1 MTLIMIPRFLKKRF
15 LRASTVDNRHTSTP
29 NKATDQINNE
39 ADVSNNIKASDG
51 VNSNVDIYADNNKL
65 VSTSYTKAPISQLYR
80 KLSGRALGITVKPK
94 LLGEL
99 PKLSDDKSTL
109 TFYVLQDYSR
119 SNSILI
125 DLQTQE
131 HKLPPA
137 LVGVRDSAHNINENA
152 AIIFLNHPKA
162 TDDQLSPRLARLVA
176 AILQYPDLNVS
187 LVPISILWGRA
198 PEKEDS
204 LFKLLM
210 TDNWEYPSFTKQLF
224 NIGVMGRDTF
234 VQFHTPQDLRTVIYN
249 NLNDGSEEPHFD
261 SNANHSFSERSQEND
276 LNTDLALNLA
286 KTSKQLS
293 ATEEPTTP
301 TSEVTSS
308 SPQTSK
314 PTFTQALIPVADA
327 NRELLRTL
335 QYQLDIYLDKQ
346 RASMLGPD
354 LSDRRNLVDKL
365 IYSPAIKHAI
375 EKEAKDT
382 GVTEH
387 QARDIARGYANEMVN
402 NYSYSI
408 IRVFERFLTWLW
420 TQLYD
425 GVEVHHFERVRQLAT
440 DHEIVYVPCHRSH
453 VDYLLLSYVI
463 YKRGLSIP
471 YVAAGDNLDVPLL
484 GPLLRG
490 AVAFYIRR
498 SFRGNELYTAVL
510 REYMHNLVS
519 RNTPIEYFIEGGR
532 SRSGRLL
539 PPKMGML
546 AMTVHSQLRKTNKPV
561 VFIPTYIGYERI
573 MEGGTYIGELKGK
586 PKESESF
593 IGLLKVTR
601 KIERIFGNV
610 HLSFGTPLHLGDF
623 MQKFEVSADSLPL
636 DRTDTPLDKKTNAM
650 VDNIG
655 VKIMQNINKAA
666 VVNPVSLLSLVL
678 LSAPKA
684 ALDEVICRE
693 QIALYQGIA
702 RYLPYAEDTIVTDM
716 SPQAIIDY
724 GIKLKLIERIP
735 HILGDIIQ
743 VAGKQEALLSYFRNN
758 ILHVF
763 ILLSFLA
770 ALVARNGR
778 IQRSRLDNIVS
789 QLYPFLQSELFL
801 YYPAHGLQDI
811 LNQKIDNLIEHGLII
826 ELEDGVLSAPATNS
840 SRYQQLQVLATPVEQ
855 SLERYFM
862 TLALLAQQ
870 GSGNLTESEVVDLC
884 HLLGQRLS
892 VLYADDIPDFFDRSL
907 FTSFVN
913 ALIRLD
919 YLQKDEETGVLTF
932 DQRINN
938 IAHHAKY
945 ILTPDMMQILQ
956 QVASLDEKEI
966 LHAITE
972 ISNKKQRKFG
982 RKR

>member
-1 MTLIMIPRFLKKRF
+1 MIPRFLKDKLLKNRF
-15 LRASTVDNRHTSTP
+15 LKADPVTDNDKSDNDP
-29 NKATDQINNE
+29 NK
-39 ADVSNNIKASDG
+39 K
-51 VNSNVDIYADNNKL
+51 VDIYADNHKL
-65 VSTSYTKAPISQLYR
+65 VTTAYTKAPINQLYR
-80 KLSGRALGITVKPK
+80 KLSGQALGVSVKPK
-94 LLGEL
+94 LIGEL
-99 PKLSDDKSTL
+99 PELEDDPKAL

-131 HKLPPA
+131 HGLPPA
-137 LVGVRDSAHNINENA
+137 LVGVKSAQHQITENA
-152 AIIFLNHPKA
+152 AIIFLHHPKA
-162 TDDQLSPRLARLVA
+162 KEDQLSPRLARLVA
-176 AILQYPDLNVS
+176 ACLQYPDLKVR
-187 LVPISILWGRA
+187 LIPVSILWGRA

-210 TDNWEYPSFTKQLF
+210 TDNWEDPSFTKQLF

-234 VQFHTPQDLRTVIYN
+234 VQLHAPQDLRSSIYN
-249 NLNDGSEEPHFD
+249 ILNPDADDFD
-261 SNANHSFSERSQEND
+261 NDSSNSDFDNNRSNPEVD
-276 LNTDLALNLA
+276 FAA
-286 KTSKQLS
+286 
-293 ATEEPTTP
+293 P
-301 TSEVTSS
+301 VTSS
-308 SPQTSK
+308 KNHTLVPATE
-314 PTFTQALIPVADA
+314 A
-327 NRELLRTL
+327 NRELLRSL
-335 QYQLDIYLDKQ
+335 QHQLDDYLDKQ

-365 IYSPAIKHAI
+365 IYSPAIKYAI

-382 GVTEH
+382 DITERE
-387 QARDIARGYANEMVN
+387 ARNTARGYANEMVN

-440 DHEIVYVPCHRSH
+440 DYELVYVPSHRSH

-471 YVAAGDNLDVPLL
+471 YIAAGDNLDVPLL
-484 GPLLRG
+484 GPLLRS

-510 REYMHNLVS
+510 REYMHTLIT

-546 AMTVHSQLRKTNKPV
+546 AMTIHSQLRRTNKPV

-586 PKESESF
+586 PKESESLV
-593 IGLLKVTR
+593 GLLKATR

-610 HLSFGTPLHLGDF
+610 HLNFGTPLYLEDF
-623 MQKFEVSADSLPL
+623 LHKFDVEADSLPT
-636 DRTDTPLDKKTNAM
+636 DRTDTPLDDKANAM

-655 VKIMQNINKAA
+655 VKIMQHINKAA
-666 VVNPVSLLSLVL
+666 VVNPISLLSLVL
-678 LSAPKA
+678 LSAPKS

-693 QIALYQGIA
+693 QIALYQNIA
-702 RYLPYAEDTIVTDM
+702 QYLPYAEDTIVTDM
-716 SPQAIIDY
+716 SPQHIIDY
-724 GIKLKLIERIP
+724 GIKLKLIERTP

-778 IQRSRLDNIVS
+778 IQRSRLDDIVS
-789 QLYPFLQSELFL
+789 QMYPFLQSELFL
-801 YYPAHGLQDI
+801 YYPAHGLADT
-811 LNQKIDNLIEHGLII
+811 LNQKIDNLIEHGLIV
-826 ELEDGVLSAPATNS
+826 ELTDGVLSAPEANS

-862 TLALLAQQ
+862 TLALLSQQ
-870 GSGNLTESEVVDLC
+870 GSGNLTENEVVDLC

-919 YLQKDEETGVLTF
+919 YLRKDEETGVLTF
-932 DQRINN
+932 DERIDN

-945 ILTPDMMQILQ
+945 VLTPDMMQILQ
-956 QVASLDEKEI
+956 QVASLNEEEI
-966 LHAITE
+966 TYAITE

>member
-1 MTLIMIPRFLKKRF
+1 MIPKFLKKRIF
-15 LRASTVDNRHTSTP
+15 
-29 NKATDQINNE
+29 
-39 ADVSNNIKASDG
+39 
-51 VNSNVDIYADNNKL
+51 
-65 VSTSYTKAPISQLYR
+65 KAPVARPATEPLDTPKIDGGPVLPTPYANAPINQLYR
-80 KLSGRALGITVKPK
+80 KISGQMLDVAVKPK

-99 PKLSDDKSTL
+99 PEFDQDDQTL
-109 TFYVLQDYSR
+109 RFYVLQDYSR

-137 LVGVRDSAHNINENA
+137 LVGVNDSAHNIKENA
-152 AIIFLNHPKA
+152 AIIFLHHPHAKEN
-162 TDDQLSPRLARLVA
+162 QLSPRLSRLVSA
-176 AILQYPDLNVS
+176 VLQYPELKVR
-187 LVPISILWGRA
+187 LVPVSILWGRA

-204 LFKLLM
+204 LFKLL
-210 TDNWEYPSFTKQLF
+210 TADNWQDPSITKQLF

-234 VQFHTPQDLRTVIYN
+234 IQFHPPQDLRTLIDES
-249 NLNDGSEEPHFD
+249 LKGD
-261 SNANHSFSERSQEND
+261 
-276 LNTDLALNLA
+276 
-286 KTSKQLS
+286 
-293 ATEEPTTP
+293 EEPTDLNAAIFESTSLDIDVDDATDTLTKPVVDATP
-301 TSEVTSS
+301 HYTV
-308 SPQTSK
+308 
-314 PTFTQALIPVADA
+314 VAAADG
-327 NRELLRTL
+327 NRELVRSL
-335 QYQLDIYLDKQ
+335 QQQLNTYLDKQ

-365 IYSPAIKHAI
+365 VYSPAIKHAI
-375 EKEAKDT
+375 EAEAAAT
-382 GVTEH
+382 GTSPRE
-387 QARDIARGYANEMVN
+387 ARLLAKSYANEMVN
-402 NYSYSI
+402 DYSHAI
-408 IRVFERFLTWLW
+408 IRGFYKFLTWLW

-425 GVEVHHFERVRQLAT
+425 GVEVHHFERVRELAA
-440 DHEIVYVPCHRSH
+440 DYELVYVPCHRSH

-471 YVAAGDNLDVPLL
+471 YVAAGDNLDVPVL
-484 GPLLRG
+484 GPILRG

-498 SFRGNELYTAVL
+498 SFRGNALYTAVL
-510 REYMHNLVS
+510 REYMHTLIT

-546 AMTVHSQLRKTNKPV
+546 AMTVHSQLRQSNKPV

-573 MEGGTYIGELKGK
+573 MEGGTYVGELKGK
-586 PKESESF
+586 PKESESLL
-593 IGLLKVTR
+593 GLLKVGR

-610 HLSFGTPLHLGDF
+610 HLSFGTPLHLTDF
-623 MQKFEVSADSLPL
+623 MTKFDVAENSLPA
-636 DRTDTPLDKKTNAM
+636 DRTDTPFDDKATAM

-655 VKIMQNINKAA
+655 VKVMQHINKAA
-666 VVNPVSLLSLVL
+666 VVTPVSLLSLVL
-678 LSAPKA
+678 LSAPKS
-684 ALDEVICRE
+684 ALDEDICRE
-693 QIALYQGIA
+693 QIALYQGLA
-702 RYLPYAEDTIVTDM
+702 QQLPYSSDTVITDM
-716 SPQAIIDY
+716 SPQQIIDY

-743 VAGKQEALLSYFRNN
+743 IAGKQAALLSYFRNN

-778 IQRSRLDNIVS
+778 IERSRLDNIAM

-801 YYPAHGLQDI
+801 YYPAHGLADT
-811 LNQKIDNLIEHGLII
+811 LNKKVDSLITHGLIV
-826 ELEDGVLSAPATNS
+826 ELGDGMLSVPEANS
-840 SRYQQLQVLATPVEQ
+840 RCYQQLQVLATPVEQ

-870 GSGNLTESEVVDLC
+870 GSGNLTENEVVDLC

-892 VLYADDIPDFFDRSL
+892 VLYADDIPDFFDRAL
-907 FTSFVN
+907 FTSFIG
-913 ALIRLD
+913 ALTRLD
-919 YLQKDEETGVLTF
+919 YLQKEEETGILTF
-932 DQRINN
+932 DQRIND

-945 ILTPDMMQILQ
+945 VLNPDMMQILQ
-956 QVASLDEKEI
+956 QVASLNEEEI
-966 LHAITE
+966 AHAITE

>member
-1 MTLIMIPRFLKKRF
+1 MIPKFLKKRIF
-15 LRASTVDNRHTSTP
+15 KAPVATDRASETDTAKTDGNAI
-29 NKATDQINNE
+29 ATKPY
-39 ADVSNNIKASDG
+39 SN
-51 VNSNVDIYADNNKL
+51 
-65 VSTSYTKAPISQLYR
+65 APINQLYR
-80 KLSGRALGITVKPK
+80 KLSGQMLDIAVKPK

-99 PKLSDDKSTL
+99 PEFDNDDQTL
-109 TFYVLQDYSR
+109 RFYVLQDYSR

-131 HKLPPA
+131 HNLPPA
-137 LVGVRDSAHNINENA
+137 LVGVNDAAHNIKENA
-152 AIIFLNHPKA
+152 AIIFLNHPSAK
-162 TDDQLSPRLARLVA
+162 DSQLSPRLSRLVSA
-176 AILQYPDLNVS
+176 VLQYPELKVR
-187 LVPISILWGRA
+187 LVPVSILWGRA

-204 LFKLLM
+204 LFKLL
-210 TDNWEYPSFTKQLF
+210 TADNWQDPSITKQLF

-234 VQFHTPQDLRTVIYN
+234 VQFHPPQDLRTIIN
-249 NLNDGSEEPHFD
+249 DNLKGDVEGPATFD
-261 SNANHSFSERSQEND
+261 SVATD
-276 LNTDLALNLA
+276 ALKTDL
-286 KTSKQLS
+286 T
-293 ATEEPTTP
+293 ATDSVDTESTATN
-301 TSEVTSS
+301 SD
-308 SPQTSK
+308 
-314 PTFTQALIPVADA
+314 AAADA
-327 NRELLRTL
+327 EQTPSYALVASADSNRELVRML
-335 QYQLDIYLDKQ
+335 QQQLSIYLDKQ

-365 IYSPAIKHAI
+365 VYSPAIKHAI
-375 EKEAKDT
+375 EMEAAEKGT
-382 GVTEH
+382 SVRE
-387 QARDIARGYANEMVN
+387 ARSQARGYANEMVN
-402 NYSYSI
+402 DYSHSI
-408 IRVFERFLTWLW
+408 IRGFYKFLTWLW

-425 GVEVHHFERVRQLAT
+425 GVEVHHFERVRDLAT
-440 DHEIVYVPCHRSH
+440 DYELIYVPCHRSH

-471 YVAAGDNLDVPLL
+471 YVAAGDNLDVPVL

-498 SFRGNELYTAVL
+498 SFRGNALYTAVL
-510 REYMHNLVS
+510 REYMHTLIT

-546 AMTVHSQLRKTNKPV
+546 AMTVHSQLRQTNKPV

-586 PKESESF
+586 PKESESL
-593 IGLLKVTR
+593 IGLLKVGR

-610 HLSFGTPLHLGDF
+610 HLSFGTPLHLSDF
-623 MQKFEVSADSLPL
+623 MTKFDVPANSLPS
-636 DRTDTPLDKKTNAM
+636 DRTDSPLDEKTSAM

-655 VKIMQNINKAA
+655 VKVMQHINKAA
-666 VVNPVSLLSLVL
+666 VVTPVSLLSLVL

-684 ALDEVICRE
+684 ALDENICRE
-693 QIALYQGIA
+693 QIALYQGLA
-702 RYLPYAEDTIVTDM
+702 QQLVYSDDTVITDM
-716 SPQAIIDY
+716 TPQEIIDY
-724 GIKLKLIERIP
+724 GIKLKLIERTP

-743 VAGKQEALLSYFRNN
+743 VAGKQAALLSYFRNN

-763 ILLSFLA
+763 ILLSFLS

-778 IQRSRLDNIVS
+778 IKRSRLDSIAE

-801 YYPAHGLQDI
+801 YYPAHGLADT
-811 LNQKIDNLIEHGLII
+811 LNKKVDNLLSHGLIV
-826 ELEDGVLSAPATNS
+826 ELGDDTLSVPESNS
-840 SRYQQLQVLATPVEQ
+840 KHYQQLQVLATPVGQ

-870 GSGNLTESEVVDLC
+870 GSGNLTENEVVDLC

-892 VLYADDIPDFFDRSL
+892 VLYADDIPDFFDRAL
-907 FTSFVN
+907 FTSFIS
-913 ALIRLD
+913 ALTRLD
-919 YLQKDEETGVLTF
+919 YLQKDDETGILTF
-932 DQRINN
+932 DHRIND

-945 ILTPDMMQILQ
+945 VLTPDMMQILQ
-956 QVASLDEKEI
+956 QVASLDEEEI
-966 LHAITE
+966 THAITE

>member
-1 MTLIMIPRFLKKRF
+1 MIPSFLKNKF
-15 LRASTVDNRHTSTP
+15 LKNRSVKSSDATKSSAVTP
-29 NKATDQINNE
+29 
-39 ADVSNNIKASDG
+39 
-51 VNSNVDIYADNNKL
+51 
-65 VSTSYTKAPISQLYR
+65 YTNAPINQLYR
-80 KLSGRALGITVKPK
+80 KVSGQALDVAVKAK

-99 PKLSDDKSTL
+99 PAFDTNDQTL

-131 HKLPPA
+131 YKLPPA
-137 LVGVRDSAHNINENA
+137 LMGVKDSTHDVNENA
-152 AIIFLNHPKA
+152 AIIFLHHPKA
-162 TDDQLSPRLARLVA
+162 KNNQLSPRLSRLIAAGLQHPDLQIRLV
-176 AILQYPDLNVS
+176 PV
-187 LVPISILWGRA
+187 SILWGRA

-210 TDNWEYPSFTKQLF
+210 TDNWQDPGIAKQLF
-224 NIGVMGRDTF
+224 NIGVLGRDTF
-234 VQFHTPQDLRTVIYN
+234 VQFHEPQDLRTIIHDSLY
-249 NLNDGSEEPHFD
+249 DGEAD
-261 SNANHSFSERSQEND
+261 GRQA
-276 LNTDLALNLA
+276 
-286 KTSKQLS
+286 S
-293 ATEEPTTP
+293 ATVN
-301 TSEVTSS
+301 S
-308 SPQTSK
+308 QK
-314 PTFTQALIPVADA
+314 NHHALVLAADA
-327 NRELLRTL
+327 NRELVRTL
-335 QYQLDIYLDKQ
+335 QQQLNTYLDKQ

-365 IYSPAIKHAI
+365 IYSPAIQHAAQI
-375 EKEAKDT
+375 EADEKGISVRE
-382 GVTEH
+382 
-387 QARDIARGYANEMVN
+387 ARGVARSYANEMVN
-402 NYSYSI
+402 DYSHPI
-408 IRVFERFLTWLW
+408 IRVFDRFLTWLW

-425 GVEVHHFERVRQLAT
+425 GVEVHHFERVRKLAT
-440 DHEIVYVPCHRSH
+440 DHEIIYVPCHRSH

-471 YVAAGDNLDVPLL
+471 YVAAGDNLDVPVL

-490 AVAFYIRR
+490 AVAFFIRR
-498 SFRGNELYTAVL
+498 SFRGNALYTAVL
-510 REYMHNLVS
+510 REYMHTLIT

-546 AMTVHSQLRKTNKPV
+546 AMTVHSQLRHTNRPV
-561 VFIPTYIGYERI
+561 VFIPTYISYERI

-586 PKESESF
+586 PKETESL
-593 IGLLKVTR
+593 IGLLKVGR

-610 HLSFGTPLHLGDF
+610 HLSFGTPLHLNDF
-623 MQKFEVSADSLPL
+623 LQKFDVAADSLPA
-636 DRTDTPLDKKTNAM
+636 DRTDTPLDEKASAM

-655 VKIMQNINKAA
+655 VKIMQHINKAA

-684 ALDEVICRE
+684 ALDEDICRE

-702 RYLPYAEDTIVTDM
+702 RKMPYSDDTVVTDM
-716 SPQAIIDY
+716 SPQNIIDY
-724 GIKLKLIERIP
+724 GIKLKLIERTP

-743 VAGKQEALLSYFRNN
+743 VAGKQAALLSYFRNN

-778 IQRSRLDNIVS
+778 VNRSRLDDIVT
-789 QLYPFLQSELFL
+789 QMYPFLQSELFL
-801 YYPAHGLQDI
+801 YYPAHGLMET
-811 LNQKIDNLIEHGLII
+811 LNQKIDNLIAHGLII
-826 ELEDGVLSAPATNS
+826 DLGDGVLSVPDANS
-840 SRYQQLQVLATPVEQ
+840 HCYQQLEVLAAPIQQ

-862 TLALLAQQ
+862 TLALLSQQ
-870 GSGNLTESEVVDLC
+870 GSGNLTTEEVVDLC

-892 VLYADDIPDFFDRSL
+892 VLYADDIPDFFDRAL
-907 FTSFVN
+907 FLSFVT

-919 YLQKDEETGVLTF
+919 YLQTDEETGVLHF
-932 DQRINN
+932 DKRIDN

-945 ILTPDMMQILQ
+945 VLSPDIMQILQ
-956 QVASLDEKEI
+956 QVASLDEEEI
-966 LHAITE
+966 AHAINE

>member
-1 MTLIMIPRFLKKRF
+1 MIPSFLKKRLF
-15 LRASTVDNRHTSTP
+15 KAPVTAASS
-29 NKATDQINNE
+29 KATDTAQT
-39 ADVSNNIKASDG
+39 ADGNKVLAS
-51 VNSNVDIYADNNKL
+51 
-65 VSTSYTKAPISQLYR
+65 SYSKAPINQLYR
-80 KLSGRALGITVKPK
+80 KLSGQVLDVAVKPK
-94 LLGEL
+94 LLGAL
-99 PKLSDDKSTL
+99 PEFDNDDQTL
-109 TFYVLQDYSR
+109 IFYVLQDYSR

-137 LVGVRDSAHNINENA
+137 LLGVKDSLHQIDENA
-152 AIIFLNHPKA
+152 AIVFLQHPHAK
-162 TDDQLSPRLARLVA
+162 DNNLSPRLLRLVA
-176 AILQYPDLNVS
+176 ALLQYPELQVQ
-187 LVPISILWGRA
+187 LVPVSILWGRA

-210 TDNWEYPSFTKQLF
+210 TDGWEDPSITKQLF

-234 VQFHTPQDLRTVIYN
+234 VQFHAPQDLRSIIYQS
-249 NLNDGSEEPHFD
+249 LDYGSDHDLEPVAVD
-261 SNANHSFSERSQEND
+261 DKPASNSLVA
-276 LNTDLALNLA
+276 A
-286 KTSKQLS
+286 
-293 ATEEPTTP
+293 
-301 TSEVTSS
+301 
-308 SPQTSK
+308 
-314 PTFTQALIPVADA
+314 ADA
-327 NRELLRTL
+327 NRELVTTL
-335 QYQLDIYLDKQ
+335 QQQLNMYLDKQ
-346 RASMLGPD
+346 RASILGPD
-354 LSDRRNLVDKL
+354 LSDKRNLIDKL

-375 EKEAKDT
+375 ENEASSTDIS
-382 GVTEH
+382 VRE
-387 QARDIARGYANEMVN
+387 ARSTAKSYANEMVN
-402 NYSYSI
+402 DYSYPI
-408 IRVFERFLTWLW
+408 IRVFDKFLTWLW

-425 GVEVHHFERVRQLAT
+425 GVEVHHFERVRALAA
-440 DHEIVYVPCHRSH
+440 DYEIIYVPCHRSH

-471 YVAAGDNLDVPLL
+471 YVAAGDNLDVPVL
-484 GPLLRG
+484 GPMLRG
-490 AVAFYIRR
+490 AVAFFIRR
-498 SFRGNELYTAVL
+498 SFRGNALYTAVL
-510 REYMHNLVS
+510 REYMHTLIT
-519 RNTPIEYFIEGGR
+519 RKTPIEYFIEGGR

-539 PPKMGML
+539 PPKMGMI
-546 AMTVHSQLRKTNKPV
+546 AMTVHSQLRQNIKPV

-586 PKESESF
+586 PKESESLV
-593 IGLLKVTR
+593 GLLKVGR

-610 HLSFGTPLHLGDF
+610 HLSFGTPLHLSDF
-623 MQKFEVSADSLPL
+623 MQKFDVAADSLPA
-636 DRTDTPLDKKTNAM
+636 DRTDTPLDAKASAM

-655 VKIMQNINKAA
+655 IKIMQHINKAA

-684 ALDEVICRE
+684 ALDEDICRE

-702 RYLPYAEDTIVTDM
+702 RQLPYAEDTVVTDM
-716 SPQAIIDY
+716 LPQDIINY

-743 VAGKQEALLSYFRNN
+743 VVGRQAALLSYFRNN

-778 IQRSRLDNIVS
+778 IKRSRLEDIAT

-801 YYPAHGLQDI
+801 YYPAHGLMDT
-811 LNQKIDNLIEHGLII
+811 LNQKIDNLIAHGLIV
-826 ELEDGVLSAPATNS
+826 ELGDVVLSVPETNS
-840 SRYQQLQVLATPVEQ
+840 NCYQQLKVLATPVEQ

-870 GSGNLTESEVVDLC
+870 GSGNLTADEVVDLC

-892 VLYADDIPDFFDRSL
+892 VLYADDIPDFFDRAL

-913 ALIRLD
+913 ALIRLN

-932 DQRINN
+932 DQRIDD

-945 ILTPDMMQILQ
+945 VLSADMMQILQ
-956 QVASLDEKEI
+956 QVASLDEAEI
-966 LHAITE
+966 AHAITE

>member
-1 MTLIMIPRFLKKRF
+1 MIPKFLKKRIF
-15 LRASTVDNRHTSTP
+15 
-29 NKATDQINNE
+29 
-39 ADVSNNIKASDG
+39 
-51 VNSNVDIYADNNKL
+51 
-65 VSTSYTKAPISQLYR
+65 KAPVVSGNTPATEPSDTPKIDGSPIVPTPYTNAPINQLYR
-80 KLSGRALGITVKPK
+80 KISGQMLDVAVKPK

-99 PKLSDDKSTL
+99 PEFDQDDQTL
-109 TFYVLQDYSR
+109 RFYVLQDYSR

-137 LVGVRDSAHNINENA
+137 LVGVNDSAHNIKENA
-152 AIIFLNHPKA
+152 AIIFLHHPHAKEN
-162 TDDQLSPRLARLVA
+162 QLSPRLSRLVSA
-176 AILQYPDLNVS
+176 VLQYPELKVR
-187 LVPISILWGRA
+187 LVPVSILWGRA

-204 LFKLLM
+204 LFKLL
-210 TDNWEYPSFTKQLF
+210 TADNWQDPSITKQLF

-234 VQFHTPQDLRTVIYN
+234 IQFHPPQDLRTLI
-249 NLNDGSEEPHFD
+249 NDSLKDDDDEPT
-261 SNANHSFSERSQEND
+261 D
-276 LNTDLALNLA
+276 LNSAIFESATLDTNASDATD
-286 KTSKQLS
+286 S
-293 ATEEPTTP
+293 ATENT
-301 TSEVTSS
+301 
-308 SPQTSK
+308 
-314 PTFTQALIPVADA
+314 IGVAPNYTVVAAADG
-327 NRELLRTL
+327 NRELVRSL
-335 QYQLDIYLDKQ
+335 QQQLNIYLDKQ

-365 IYSPAIKHAI
+365 VYSPAIKHAI
-375 EKEAKDT
+375 EAEAAET
-382 GVTEH
+382 GTSPRE
-387 QARDIARGYANEMVN
+387 ARLLAKSYANEMVN
-402 NYSYSI
+402 DYSHAI
-408 IRVFERFLTWLW
+408 IRGFYKFLTWLW

-425 GVEVHHFERVRQLAT
+425 GVEVHHFERVRELAA
-440 DHEIVYVPCHRSH
+440 DYELVYVPCHRSH

-471 YVAAGDNLDVPLL
+471 YVAAGDNLDVPVL
-484 GPLLRG
+484 GPILRG

-498 SFRGNELYTAVL
+498 SFRGNALYTAVL
-510 REYMHNLVS
+510 REYMHTLIT

-546 AMTVHSQLRKTNKPV
+546 AMTVHSQLRQSNKPV

-586 PKESESF
+586 PKESESLL
-593 IGLLKVTR
+593 GLLKVGR

-610 HLSFGTPLHLGDF
+610 HLSFGTPLHLTDF
-623 MQKFEVSADSLPL
+623 MAKFDVPENSLPA
-636 DRTDTPLDKKTNAM
+636 DRTDTPLDDKASAM

-655 VKIMQNINKAA
+655 VKVMQHINKAA
-666 VVNPVSLLSLVL
+666 VVTPVSLLSLVL
-678 LSAPKA
+678 LSAPKS
-684 ALDEVICRE
+684 ALDEDICRE
-693 QIALYQGIA
+693 QIALYQGLA
-702 RYLPYAEDTIVTDM
+702 QQLPYSSDTVVTDM
-716 SPQAIIDY
+716 SPQQIINY

-743 VAGKQEALLSYFRNN
+743 IAGKQAALLSYFRNN

-778 IQRSRLDNIVS
+778 IERSRLDNIAM

-801 YYPAHGLQDI
+801 YYPAHGLADT
-811 LNQKIDNLIEHGLII
+811 LNKKVDSLIAHGLIV
-826 ELEDGVLSAPATNS
+826 ELGDGMLSVPEANS
-840 SRYQQLQVLATPVEQ
+840 RCYQQLQVLATPVEQ

-870 GSGNLTESEVVDLC
+870 GSGNLTENEVVDLC

-892 VLYADDIPDFFDRSL
+892 VLYADDIPDFFDRAL
-907 FTSFVN
+907 FTSFLG
-913 ALIRLD
+913 ALTRLD
-919 YLQKDEETGVLTF
+919 YLQKDAETGILTF
-932 DQRINN
+932 DQRIND

-945 ILTPDMMQILQ
+945 VLRPEMMQILH
-956 QVASLDEKEI
+956 QVASLNEEEI
-966 LHAITE
+966 AHAITE

>member
-1 MTLIMIPRFLKKRF
+1 MIPSFLK
-15 LRASTVDNRHTSTP
+15 
-29 NKATDQINNE
+29 
-39 ADVSNNIKASDG
+39 
-51 VNSNVDIYADNNKL
+51 NKL
-65 VSTSYTKAPISQLYR
+65 LKNRTSKAPAAPDATKSSVATSYTNAPINQLYR
-80 KLSGRALGITVKPK
+80 KISGQALDVAVKAK

-99 PKLSDDKSTL
+99 PEFDINEQTL

-131 HKLPPA
+131 YKLPPA
-137 LVGVRDSAHNINENA
+137 LMGVKDGAHGINENA
-152 AIIFLNHPKA
+152 AIIFLHHPKA
-162 TDDQLSPRLARLVA
+162 KDNQLSPRLSRLVA
-176 AILQYPDLNVS
+176 ASLQHPDLQIR
-187 LVPISILWGRA
+187 LVPVSILWGRA

-210 TDNWEYPSFTKQLF
+210 TDNWQDPSITKQLF

-234 VQFHTPQDLRTVIYN
+234 VQFHEPQDLRTII
-249 NLNDGSEEPHFD
+249 HD
-261 SNANHSFSERSQEND
+261 SLYEGQTDELKVSTIADSQ
-276 LNTDLALNLA
+276 NTRHALVPA
-286 KTSKQLS
+286 
-293 ATEEPTTP
+293 
-301 TSEVTSS
+301 
-308 SPQTSK
+308 
-314 PTFTQALIPVADA
+314 ADA
-327 NRELLRTL
+327 NRELVRTL
-335 QYQLDIYLDKQ
+335 QQQLNTYLDKQ
-346 RASMLGPD
+346 RATMLGPD

-365 IYSPAIKHAI
+365 IYSPAIQHAAQI
-375 EKEAKDT
+375 EADEKGISVRE
-382 GVTEH
+382 
-387 QARDIARGYANEMVN
+387 ARGLARSYANEMVN
-402 NYSYSI
+402 DYSHPI
-408 IRVFERFLTWLW
+408 IRVFDRFLTWLW

-425 GVEVHHFERVRQLAT
+425 GVEVHHFERVRKLAT
-440 DHEIVYVPCHRSH
+440 DHEIIYVPCHRSH

-471 YVAAGDNLDVPLL
+471 YVAAGDNLDVPVL

-490 AVAFYIRR
+490 AVAFFIRR
-498 SFRGNELYTAVL
+498 SFRGNALYTAVL
-510 REYMHNLVS
+510 REYMHTLIT

-546 AMTVHSQLRKTNKPV
+546 AMTIHSQLRKTNKPV

-586 PKESESF
+586 PKESESL
-593 IGLLKVTR
+593 IGLLKVGR

-610 HLSFGTPLHLGDF
+610 HLSFGTPLHLSDF
-623 MQKFEVSADSLPL
+623 LQKFDVAADSLPA
-636 DRTDTPLDKKTNAM
+636 DRTDTPLDEKASAM

-655 VKIMQNINKAA
+655 VKIMQHINKAA

-684 ALDEVICRE
+684 ALDEDICRE

-702 RYLPYAEDTIVTDM
+702 RKMPYSDDTVVTDM
-716 SPQAIIDY
+716 SPQKIIDY

-743 VAGKQEALLSYFRNN
+743 VAGKQAALLSYFRNN

-778 IQRSRLDNIVS
+778 VNRSRLDDIVN
-789 QLYPFLQSELFL
+789 QMYPFLQSELFL
-801 YYPAHGLQDI
+801 YYPAHGLMDT
-811 LNQKIDNLIEHGLII
+811 LNQKIDNLIAHGLII
-826 ELEDGVLSAPATNS
+826 DLGDGMLSVPDANS
-840 SRYQQLQVLATPVEQ
+840 SCYQQLEVLAAPVEQ

-862 TLALLAQQ
+862 TLALLSQQ
-870 GSGNLTESEVVDLC
+870 GSGNLTTEEVVDLC

-907 FTSFVN
+907 FLSFVT
-913 ALIRLD
+913 ALTRLD
-919 YLQKDEETGVLTF
+919 YLQIDDETGVLNF
-932 DQRINN
+932 DQRIDD

-945 ILTPDMMQILQ
+945 VLSPDMMQILQ
-956 QVASLDEKEI
+956 QVASLDDDEI
-966 LHAITE
+966 AHAITE

>member
-1 MTLIMIPRFLKKRF
+1 MIPIRLKNKLLKKQK
-15 LRASTVDNRHTSTP
+15 AKTSVLS
-29 NKATDQINNE
+29 E
-39 ADVSNNIKASDG
+39 AK
-51 VNSNVDIYADNNKL
+51 
-65 VSTSYTKAPISQLYR
+65 KAPIANTSVATPYSSTPINQLYR
-80 KLSGRALGITVKPK
+80 KISGKTLNVAVKAK

-99 PKLSDDKSTL
+99 PVLEADDQTL

-131 HKLPPA
+131 YQLPPA
-137 LVGVRDSAHNINENA
+137 LVDVKDHAHDIDESA
-152 AIIFLNHPKA
+152 AIIFLHHPKA
-162 TDDQLSPRLARLVA
+162 KERKLSPRLSRLVA
-176 AILQYPDLNVS
+176 ASLQHPDLKIRLIPV
-187 LVPISILWGRA
+187 SILWGRA

-204 LFKLLM
+204 LLKLLM
-210 TDNWEYPSFTKQLF
+210 TDNWQDPSITKQLF

-234 VQFHTPQDLRTVIYN
+234 VQFHAAQDLRTLINKNLQADFYN
-249 NLNDGSEEPHFD
+249 EISEPTPFDITVD
-261 SNANHSFSERSQEND
+261 SNNDIAKNFENSD
-276 LNTDLALNLA
+276 NLP
-286 KTSKQLS
+286 SLS
-293 ATEEPTTP
+293 AAPNHRLVATT
-301 TSEVTSS
+301 
-308 SPQTSK
+308 
-314 PTFTQALIPVADA
+314 DA
-327 NRELLRTL
+327 NRELIRAL
-335 QYQLDIYLDKQ
+335 QQQLNIYLDKQ
-346 RASMLGPD
+346 RTTMIGPD

-365 IYSPAIKHAI
+365 IYSPAIKHAAEI
-375 EKEAKDT
+375 EAQEKGITVREA
-382 GVTEH
+382 
-387 QARDIARGYANEMVN
+387 RNLARGYANEMVN
-402 NYSYSI
+402 DYSHPI
-408 IRVFERFLTWLW
+408 IRVFDRFLTWLW

-425 GVEVHHFERVRQLAT
+425 GVEVHHFERVRNVAA
-440 DHEIVYVPCHRSH
+440 DHEIIYVPCHRSH

-471 YVAAGDNLDVPLL
+471 YVAAGDNLDVPVL
-484 GPLLRG
+484 GSLLRG

-498 SFRGNELYTAVL
+498 SFRGNALYTAVL
-510 REYMHNLVS
+510 REYMHTLIT
-519 RNTPIEYFIEGGR
+519 RNTPIEYFVEGGR

-546 AMTVHSQLRKTNKPV
+546 AMTVHSQLRHTNKPV

-586 PKESESF
+586 PKESESLL
-593 IGLLKVTR
+593 GLLKVSR

-610 HLSFGTPLHLGDF
+610 HLSFGTPLYLSEF
-623 MQKFEVSADSLPL
+623 MKKFDVAADSLPA
-636 DRTDTPLDKKTNAM
+636 DRTDTPLSENANAM

-655 VKIMQNINKAA
+655 VKIMQHINKAA
-666 VVNPVSLLSLVL
+666 VINPVSLLSLVL

-684 ALDEVICRE
+684 ALDEDICRQ

-702 RYLPYAEDTIVTDM
+702 RKMPYSDDTVITDM
-716 SPQAIIDY
+716 NPQQIINY
-724 GIKLKLIERIP
+724 GIKLKLIERTP

-743 VAGKQEALLSYFRNN
+743 VAGKQAALLSYFRNN

-778 IQRSRLDNIVS
+778 IKRSRLDDIVV
-789 QLYPFLQSELFL
+789 QMYPFLQSELFL
-801 YYPAHGLQDI
+801 YYPAHGLMDV
-811 LNQKIDNLIEHGLII
+811 LDQKVDNLIAHNLIVD
-826 ELEDGVLSAPATNS
+826 LGNGMLSAPDANS
-840 SRYQQLQVLATPVEQ
+840 NCYQQLQVLAAPVEQ

-870 GSGNLTESEVVDLC
+870 GSGNLTEDEVVDLC

-913 ALIRLD
+913 ALIRLS

-932 DQRINN
+932 DHRIND
-938 IAHHAKY
+938 IASHAKY
-945 ILTPDMMQILQ
+945 VLSPDMMQILQ

-966 LHAITE
+966 AHAITE

>member
-1 MTLIMIPRFLKKRF
+1 MIPSFLKNKFLKKRIF
-15 LRASTVDNRHTSTP
+15 KTP
-29 NKATDQINNE
+29 VTTDSQSVPDSESI
-39 ADVSNNIKASDG
+39 VTKTYSN
-51 VNSNVDIYADNNKL
+51 
-65 VSTSYTKAPISQLYR
+65 APINQLYR
-80 KLSGRALGITVKPK
+80 KVSGQLLDVAVKPK

-99 PKLSDDKSTL
+99 PEFDTDDQTL
-109 TFYVLQDYSR
+109 RFYVLQDYSR

-131 HKLPPA
+131 HNLPPA
-137 LVGVRDSAHNINENA
+137 LVGVNDVAHNIKENA
-152 AIIFLNHPKA
+152 AIIFLHHPHA
-162 TDDQLSPRLARLVA
+162 TDNQLSPRLSRLVSA
-176 AILQYPDLNVS
+176 VLQHPELKVR
-187 LVPISILWGRA
+187 LVPVSILWGRA

-204 LFKLLM
+204 LFKLL
-210 TDNWEYPSFTKQLF
+210 TADNWEDPSITKQLF

-234 VQFHTPQDLRTVIYN
+234 VQFHPPQDLRALIN
-249 NLNDGSEEPHFD
+249 DNLQGHGEGPAVFD
-261 SNANHSFSERSQEND
+261 SMAADSTHSTADGKNETNSETSIVPSY
-276 LNTDLALNLA
+276 AL
-286 KTSKQLS
+286 
-293 ATEEPTTP
+293 
-301 TSEVTSS
+301 
-308 SPQTSK
+308 
-314 PTFTQALIPVADA
+314 VAAADG
-327 NRELLRTL
+327 NRELVRML
-335 QYQLDIYLDKQ
+335 QQQLNIYLDKQ

-365 IYSPAIKHAI
+365 VYSPAIKNAI
-375 EKEAKDT
+375 EAEALET
-382 GVTEH
+382 GTSVRESRIL
-387 QARDIARGYANEMVN
+387 AKGYANEMVN
-402 NYSYSI
+402 DYSHSI
-408 IRVFERFLTWLW
+408 VRGFYKFLTWLW

-425 GVEVHHFERVRQLAT
+425 GVEVHHFERVRELAA
-440 DHEIVYVPCHRSH
+440 DYELIYVPCHRSH

-471 YVAAGDNLDVPLL
+471 YVAAGDNLDVPIL

-498 SFRGNELYTAVL
+498 SFRGNALYTAVL
-510 REYMHNLVS
+510 REYMHTLIT

-546 AMTVHSQLRKTNKPV
+546 AMTVHSQLRQTNKPV

-573 MEGGTYIGELKGK
+573 MEGGTYVGELKGK
-586 PKESESF
+586 PKESESL
-593 IGLLKVTR
+593 IGLLKVGR

-610 HLSFGTPLHLGDF
+610 HLSFGTPLHLSDF
-623 MQKFEVSADSLPL
+623 MKKFDVPADSLPS
-636 DRTDTPLDKKTNAM
+636 DRTDTPLDDKASAM

-655 VKIMQNINKAA
+655 VKVMQNINKAA
-666 VVNPVSLLSLVL
+666 VVTPVSLLSLVL

-684 ALDEVICRE
+684 ALDEEICRE
-693 QIALYQGIA
+693 QIALYQGLA
-702 RYLPYAEDTIVTDM
+702 QQLPYSDDTVVTDM
-716 SPQAIIDY
+716 SPQQIIDY
-724 GIKLKLIERIP
+724 GVKLKLIERIP

-743 VAGKQEALLSYFRNN
+743 VAGKQAALLSYFRNN

-778 IQRSRLDNIVS
+778 IERSRLNSIAE

-801 YYPAHGLQDI
+801 YYPAHGLADT
-811 LNQKIDNLIEHGLII
+811 LNKKVDNLLSHGLIV
-826 ELEDGVLSAPATNS
+826 ELGDGVLSVPESNS
-840 SRYQQLQVLATPVEQ
+840 KCYQQLQVLATPVEQ

-892 VLYADDIPDFFDRSL
+892 VLYADDIPDFFDRAL
-907 FTSFVN
+907 FTSFIN
-913 ALIRLD
+913 ALTRLD
-919 YLQKDEETGVLTF
+919 YLQKDDETGVLTF
-932 DQRINN
+932 DHRIND

-945 ILTPDMMQILQ
+945 VLSPDMMQILQ
-956 QVASLDEKEI
+956 QVASLDEEEI
-966 LHAITE
+966 THAITE

>member
-1 MTLIMIPRFLKKRF
+1 MIPSFLKNKFLKKRIF
-15 LRASTVDNRHTSTP
+15 
-29 NKATDQINNE
+29 
-39 ADVSNNIKASDG
+39 
-51 VNSNVDIYADNNKL
+51 
-65 VSTSYTKAPISQLYR
+65 KAPVTTDSQSAADSDTVTDSESIVTKTYSNAPINQLYR
-80 KLSGRALGITVKPK
+80 KVSGQLLDVAVKPK

-99 PKLSDDKSTL
+99 PEFDTDDQTL
-109 TFYVLQDYSR
+109 RFYVLQDYSR

-131 HKLPPA
+131 HNLPPA
-137 LVGVRDSAHNINENA
+137 LVGVNDVAHNIKENA
-152 AIIFLNHPKA
+152 AIIFLHHPHSK
-162 TDDQLSPRLARLVA
+162 DNQLSPRLSRLVSA
-176 AILQYPDLNVS
+176 VLQYPELKVR
-187 LVPISILWGRA
+187 LVPVSILWGRA

-204 LFKLLM
+204 LFKLL
-210 TDNWEYPSFTKQLF
+210 TADNWEDPSITKQLF

-234 VQFHTPQDLRTVIYN
+234 VQFHPPQDLRTLINDTLQGHGEGPAVFNSTATDSADSTHSTAESTNKTN
-249 NLNDGSEEPHFD
+249 NETNNETSIVPSYTLVAAADG
-261 SNANHSFSERSQEND
+261 
-276 LNTDLALNLA
+276 
-286 KTSKQLS
+286 
-293 ATEEPTTP
+293 
-301 TSEVTSS
+301 
-308 SPQTSK
+308 
-314 PTFTQALIPVADA
+314 
-327 NRELLRTL
+327 NRELVRML
-335 QYQLDIYLDKQ
+335 QQQLNIYLDKQ

-365 IYSPAIKHAI
+365 VYSPAIKHAI
-375 EKEAKDT
+375 EAEAVASGTNVRD
-382 GVTEH
+382 
-387 QARDIARGYANEMVN
+387 ARVLAKGYANEMVN
-402 NYSYSI
+402 DYSHSI
-408 IRVFERFLTWLW
+408 IRGFYKFLTWLW

-425 GVEVHHFERVRQLAT
+425 GVEVHHFERVRELAT
-440 DHEIVYVPCHRSH
+440 DYELVYVPCHRSH

-471 YVAAGDNLDVPLL
+471 YVAAGDNLDVPIL

-498 SFRGNELYTAVL
+498 SFRGNALYTAVL
-510 REYMHNLVS
+510 REYMHTLIT

-546 AMTVHSQLRKTNKPV
+546 AMTVHSQLRQTNKPV

-573 MEGGTYIGELKGK
+573 MEGATYIGELKGK
-586 PKESESF
+586 PKESESL
-593 IGLLKVTR
+593 IGLLKVGR

-610 HLSFGTPLHLGDF
+610 HLSFGTPLHLSDF
-623 MQKFEVSADSLPL
+623 MKKFDVPADSLPS
-636 DRTDTPLDKKTNAM
+636 DRTDTPLDDNTSAM

-655 VKIMQNINKAA
+655 VKVMQNINKAA
-666 VVNPVSLLSLVL
+666 VVTPVSLLSLVL

-684 ALDEVICRE
+684 ALDEEICRE
-693 QIALYQGIA
+693 QIALYQGLA
-702 RYLPYAEDTIVTDM
+702 QQLPYSDDTVITDM
-716 SPQAIIDY
+716 SPQQIIDY
-724 GIKLKLIERIP
+724 GVKLKLIERIP

-743 VAGKQEALLSYFRNN
+743 VAGKQTALLSYFRNN

-778 IQRSRLDNIVS
+778 IERSRLNSIAE

-801 YYPAHGLQDI
+801 YYPAHGLADT
-811 LNQKIDNLIEHGLII
+811 LNQKVDNLLSHGLIV
-826 ELEDGVLSAPATNS
+826 ELGDGVLSVPESNS
-840 SRYQQLQVLATPVEQ
+840 KCYQQLQVLATPVEQ

-870 GSGNLTESEVVDLC
+870 GSGNLTENEVVDLC

-892 VLYADDIPDFFDRSL
+892 VLYADDIPDFFDRAL
-907 FTSFVN
+907 FASFIN
-913 ALIRLD
+913 ALTRLD
-919 YLQKDEETGVLTF
+919 YLQKDDETGVLTF
-932 DQRINN
+932 DQRIND

-945 ILTPDMMQILQ
+945 VLSPDMMQILQ
-956 QVASLDEKEI
+956 QVASLDEEEI
-966 LHAITE
+966 THAITE

>member
-1 MTLIMIPRFLKKRF
+1 MIPSFLK
-15 LRASTVDNRHTSTP
+15 
-29 NKATDQINNE
+29 
-39 ADVSNNIKASDG
+39 
-51 VNSNVDIYADNNKL
+51 NKL
-65 VSTSYTKAPISQLYR
+65 LKNRTSKAQATSEASKSSAATTYSNAPINQLYR
-80 KLSGRALGITVKPK
+80 KISGQALDVAVKAK

-99 PKLSDDKSTL
+99 PVFDNDDQTL

-125 DLQTQE
+125 DLQTGE

-137 LVGVRDSAHNINENA
+137 LMSVKDSMHDVNENA
-152 AIIFLNHPKA
+152 GIIFLHHPKA
-162 TDDQLSPRLARLVA
+162 KDNQLSPRLSRLVA
-176 AILQYPDLNVS
+176 AILQHPDLQIR
-187 LVPISILWGRA
+187 LVPVSILWGRA

-210 TDNWEYPSFTKQLF
+210 ADNWQDPSITKQLF
-224 NIGVMGRDTF
+224 NIGVMGRDIF
-234 VQFHTPQDLRTVIYN
+234 VQFHAPKDLRTIVY
-249 NLNDGSEEPHFD
+249 D
-261 SNANHSFSERSQEND
+261 SLHGESSDKLGVADTADSRDARH
-276 LNTDLALNLA
+276 ALV
-286 KTSKQLS
+286 
-293 ATEEPTTP
+293 PT
-301 TSEVTSS
+301 
-308 SPQTSK
+308 
-314 PTFTQALIPVADA
+314 ADA
-327 NRELLRTL
+327 NRELVRDL
-335 QYQLDIYLDKQ
+335 QQQLHTYLDNQ
-346 RASMLGPD
+346 RTTMLGPD

-365 IYSPAIKHAI
+365 IYSPAIQHATQI
-375 EKEAKDT
+375 EADEKGISVREAR
-382 GVTEH
+382 G
-387 QARDIARGYANEMVN
+387 IARNYANEMVN
-402 NYSYSI
+402 DYSHSI
-408 IRVFERFLTWLW
+408 IRVFDKFLTWLW

-425 GVEVHHFERVRQLAT
+425 GVDVHHFERVRELAT
-440 DHEIVYVPCHRSH
+440 DHEIIYVPCHRSH

-471 YVAAGDNLDVPLL
+471 YVAAGDNLDVPVL

-498 SFRGNELYTAVL
+498 SFRGNALYTAVL
-510 REYMHNLVS
+510 REYMHTLIT

-546 AMTVHSQLRKTNKPV
+546 AMTIHSQLRHTNKPV

-586 PKESESF
+586 PKESESLL
-593 IGLLKVTR
+593 GLLKVSR

-610 HLSFGTPLHLGDF
+610 HLSFGTPLHLSDF
-623 MQKFEVSADSLPL
+623 MQKFDVPTKSLPA
-636 DRTDTPLDKKTNAM
+636 DRTDTPLDEKASAM

-655 VKIMQNINKAA
+655 VKIMQHINKAA

-684 ALDEVICRE
+684 ALDEDICRE

-702 RYLPYAEDTIVTDM
+702 RQIPYSDDTIITDM
-716 SPQAIIDY
+716 SPQQIIDY

-743 VAGKQEALLSYFRNN
+743 VAGKQVALLSYFRNN

-778 IQRSRLDNIVS
+778 VSRSRLDDIVT
-789 QLYPFLQSELFL
+789 QMYPFLQSELFL
-801 YYPAHGLQDI
+801 YYPAHGLMDT
-811 LNQKIDNLIEHGLII
+811 LNQKIDNLIAHGLII
-826 ELEDGVLSAPATNS
+826 DLGDGMLSVPDANS
-840 SRYQQLQVLATPVEQ
+840 SCYQQLEVLAAPVAQ

-862 TLALLAQQ
+862 TLALLSQQ
-870 GSGNLTESEVVDLC
+870 GSGNLTTEEVVDLC

-907 FTSFVN
+907 FLSFVT
-913 ALIRLD
+913 ALTRLN
-919 YLQKDEETGVLTF
+919 YLQVDKDTGVLNF
-932 DQRINN
+932 DQRIDD

-945 ILTPDMMQILQ
+945 VLSPDMMQILQ
-956 QVASLDEKEI
+956 QVASLDDEEI
-966 LHAITE
+966 AHAITE

-982 RKR
+982 LKR

>member
-1 MTLIMIPRFLKKRF
+1 MIPKFLKKRIF
-15 LRASTVDNRHTSTP
+15 KAPVVTDTTS
-29 NKATDQINNE
+29 ATD
-39 ADVSNNIKASDG
+39 AHPVAVKSYSN
-51 VNSNVDIYADNNKL
+51 
-65 VSTSYTKAPISQLYR
+65 APISQLYR
-80 KLSGRALGITVKPK
+80 KISGQTLDVAVKPK

-99 PKLSDDKSTL
+99 PEFDMDDQTL

-137 LVGVRDSAHNINENA
+137 LVGVKDSTHHINENA
-152 AIIFLNHPKA
+152 AIIFLHHPKA
-162 TDDQLSPRLARLVA
+162 KESQLSPRLSRLVA
-176 AILQYPDLNVS
+176 AILQYPDLQIRM
-187 LVPISILWGRA
+187 VPVSILWGRA
-198 PEKEDS
+198 PDKEDS

-210 TDNWEYPSFTKQLF
+210 ADNWEDPSIAKQLF

-234 VQFHTPQDLRTVIYN
+234 VQFHPAQDLRSIIYN
-249 NLNDGSEEPHFD
+249 NLHYDLDEPAGNDNLD
-261 SNANHSFSERSQEND
+261 SVNNVDSSAVSVNVQDNSNQNSVKQAITNALVPS
-276 LNTDLALNLA
+276 
-286 KTSKQLS
+286 
-293 ATEEPTTP
+293 
-301 TSEVTSS
+301 
-308 SPQTSK
+308 
-314 PTFTQALIPVADA
+314 ADA
-327 NRELLRTL
+327 NRELVRTL
-335 QYQLDIYLDKQ
+335 QQQLNVYLDKQ

-375 EKEAKDT
+375 ESEAKAT
-382 GVTEH
+382 GIS
-387 QARDIARGYANEMVN
+387 AREARGLAKGYANEMVN
-402 NYSYSI
+402 NYSHPV
-408 IRVFERFLTWLW
+408 IRVFDRFLTWLW
-420 TQLYD
+420 TRLYD
-425 GVEVHHFERVRQLAT
+425 GVEVHHFERVRELAT
-440 DHEIVYVPCHRSH
+440 DHEIIYVPCHRSH

-471 YVAAGDNLDVPLL
+471 YVAAGDNLDVPVL

-498 SFRGNELYTAVL
+498 SFRGNALYTAVL
-510 REYMHNLVS
+510 REYMHTLIT
-519 RNTPIEYFIEGGR
+519 RHTPIEYFIEGGR
-532 SRSGRLL
+532 SRTGRLL

-546 AMTVHSQLRKTNKPV
+546 AMTIHSQLRQTNKPV

-573 MEGGTYIGELKGK
+573 MEGGTYVGELKGK
-586 PKESESF
+586 PKESESLM
-593 IGLLKVTR
+593 GLLKVGR
-601 KIERIFGNV
+601 QIERIFGNV
-610 HLSFGTPLHLGDF
+610 HLSFGTPLHLNDF
-623 MQKFEVSADSLPL
+623 MQKFDVPADSLPTH
-636 DRTDTPLDKKTNAM
+636 RTDTPLDDKASAM

-655 VKIMQNINKAA
+655 IKIMQHINKAA

-684 ALDEVICRE
+684 ALDEDICRE

-702 RYLPYAEDTIVTDM
+702 RQLPYADDTVITDM
-716 SPQAIIDY
+716 TPQQIIDY
-724 GIKLKLIERIP
+724 GIKLKLIERTP

-743 VAGKQEALLSYFRNN
+743 VADKQAALLSYFRNN

-778 IQRSRLDNIVS
+778 IDRSRLDGIVA

-801 YYPAHGLQDI
+801 HYPAHGLTDT
-811 LNQKIDNLIEHGLII
+811 LNQKIDNMLTHGLIV
-826 ELEDGVLSAPATNS
+826 ELGDGILSVPEANS
-840 SRYQQLQVLATPVEQ
+840 SRYQQLEVLATPVEQ

-870 GSGNLTESEVVDLC
+870 GSGNLTVDEVVDLC

-907 FTSFVN
+907 FLSFVT
-913 ALIRLD
+913 ALIRLN
-919 YLQKDEETGVLTF
+919 YLQKEEETGVLTF
-932 DQRINN
+932 DQRIDD
-938 IAHHAKY
+938 IAHYAKY
-945 ILTPDMMQILQ
+945 VLSPDMMQILQ
-956 QVASLDEKEI
+956 QVASLDEEEI
-966 LHAITE
+966 AHAITE

>member
-1 MTLIMIPRFLKKRF
+1 MIPKFLKKRIF
-15 LRASTVDNRHTSTP
+15 
-29 NKATDQINNE
+29 
-39 ADVSNNIKASDG
+39 
-51 VNSNVDIYADNNKL
+51 
-65 VSTSYTKAPISQLYR
+65 KAPVVSGNTPATEPSDTPKIDGSPVVPTPYTNAPINQLYR
-80 KLSGRALGITVKPK
+80 KISGQMLDVAVKPK

-99 PKLSDDKSTL
+99 PEFDQDDQTL
-109 TFYVLQDYSR
+109 RFYVLQDYSR

-137 LVGVRDSAHNINENA
+137 LVGVNDSAHNIKENA
-152 AIIFLNHPKA
+152 AIIFLHHPHAKEN
-162 TDDQLSPRLARLVA
+162 QLSPRLSRLVSA
-176 AILQYPDLNVS
+176 VLQYPELKVR
-187 LVPISILWGRA
+187 LVPVSILWGRA

-204 LFKLLM
+204 LFKLL
-210 TDNWEYPSFTKQLF
+210 TADNWQDPSITKQLF

-234 VQFHTPQDLRTVIYN
+234 IQFHPPQDLRTLI
-249 NLNDGSEEPHFD
+249 NDSLKDDDDEPT
-261 SNANHSFSERSQEND
+261 D
-276 LNTDLALNLA
+276 LNSVIFESATLDTNASDATD
-286 KTSKQLS
+286 S
-293 ATEEPTTP
+293 ATENT
-301 TSEVTSS
+301 
-308 SPQTSK
+308 
-314 PTFTQALIPVADA
+314 IGVAPNYTVVAAADG
-327 NRELLRTL
+327 NRELVRSL
-335 QYQLDIYLDKQ
+335 QQQLNIYLDKQ

-365 IYSPAIKHAI
+365 VYSPAIKHAI
-375 EKEAKDT
+375 EAEAAET
-382 GVTEH
+382 GTSPRE
-387 QARDIARGYANEMVN
+387 ARLLAKSYANEMVN
-402 NYSYSI
+402 DYSHAI
-408 IRVFERFLTWLW
+408 IRGFYKFLTWLW

-425 GVEVHHFERVRQLAT
+425 GVEVHHFERVRELAA
-440 DHEIVYVPCHRSH
+440 DYELVYVPCHRSH

-471 YVAAGDNLDVPLL
+471 YVAAGDNLDVPVL
-484 GPLLRG
+484 GPILRG

-498 SFRGNELYTAVL
+498 SFRGNALYTAVL
-510 REYMHNLVS
+510 REYMHTLIT

-546 AMTVHSQLRKTNKPV
+546 AMTVHSQLRQSNKPV

-586 PKESESF
+586 PKESESLL
-593 IGLLKVTR
+593 GLLKVGR

-610 HLSFGTPLHLGDF
+610 HLSFGTPLHLTDF
-623 MQKFEVSADSLPL
+623 MAKFDVPENSLPA
-636 DRTDTPLDKKTNAM
+636 DRTDTPLDDKASAM

-655 VKIMQNINKAA
+655 VKVMQHINKAA
-666 VVNPVSLLSLVL
+666 VVTPVSLLSLVL
-678 LSAPKA
+678 LSAPKS
-684 ALDEVICRE
+684 ALDEDICRE
-693 QIALYQGIA
+693 QIALYQGLA
-702 RYLPYAEDTIVTDM
+702 QQLPYSSDTVVTDM
-716 SPQAIIDY
+716 SPQQIIDY

-743 VAGKQEALLSYFRNN
+743 IAGKQAALLSYFRNN

-778 IQRSRLDNIVS
+778 IERSRLDNIAM

-801 YYPAHGLQDI
+801 YYPAHGLADT
-811 LNQKIDNLIEHGLII
+811 LNKKVDSLIAHGLIV
-826 ELEDGVLSAPATNS
+826 ELGDGMLSVPEANS
-840 SRYQQLQVLATPVEQ
+840 RCYQQLQVLATPVEQ

-870 GSGNLTESEVVDLC
+870 GSGNLTENEVVDLC

-892 VLYADDIPDFFDRSL
+892 VLYADDIPDFFDRAL
-907 FTSFVN
+907 FTSFLG
-913 ALIRLD
+913 ALTRLD
-919 YLQKDEETGVLTF
+919 YLQKDAETGILTF
-932 DQRINN
+932 DQRIND

-945 ILTPDMMQILQ
+945 VLRPEMMQILH
-956 QVASLDEKEI
+956 QVASLNEEEI
-966 LHAITE
+966 AHAITE

>member
-1 MTLIMIPRFLKKRF
+1 MIPSFLKNKFLKKRIF
-15 LRASTVDNRHTSTP
+15 KAPV
-29 NKATDQINNE
+29 ATDSTAE
-39 ADVSNNIKASDG
+39 TATDSAAIKP
-51 VNSNVDIYADNNKL
+51 YAN
-65 VSTSYTKAPISQLYR
+65 APINQLYR
-80 KLSGRALGITVKPK
+80 KLSGQLLDVAVKPK

-99 PKLSDDKSTL
+99 PEFDNDDQTIR
-109 TFYVLQDYSR
+109 FYVLQDYSR

-137 LVGVRDSAHNINENA
+137 LVGVYDAAHDIKENA
-152 AIIFLNHPKA
+152 AIIFLNHPHAK
-162 TDDQLSPRLARLVA
+162 DSQLSPRLSRLVSA
-176 AILQYPDLNVS
+176 VLQNPELKVH
-187 LVPISILWGRA
+187 LVPVSILWGRA

-204 LFKLLM
+204 LFKLL
-210 TDNWEYPSFTKQLF
+210 TADNWQDPSITKQLF

-234 VQFHTPQDLRTVIYN
+234 VQFHPPQDLRTLINSHLSGDVEGPAI
-249 NLNDGSEEPHFD
+249 FD
-261 SNANHSFSERSQEND
+261 SVASDTQKTASTSTHPDSSVQADKLPSY
-276 LNTDLALNLA
+276 AL
-286 KTSKQLS
+286 
-293 ATEEPTTP
+293 
-301 TSEVTSS
+301 
-308 SPQTSK
+308 
-314 PTFTQALIPVADA
+314 VAAADS
-327 NRELLRTL
+327 NRELVRSL
-335 QYQLDIYLDKQ
+335 QQQLSTYLDKQ

-365 IYSPAIKHAI
+365 VYSPAIKHAI
-375 EKEAKDT
+375 EMEAAET
-382 GVTEH
+382 GTSVRE
-387 QARDIARGYANEMVN
+387 ARSQARGYANEMVN
-402 NYSYSI
+402 DYSHSI
-408 IRVFERFLTWLW
+408 IRGFYKFLTWLW

-425 GVEVHHFERVRQLAT
+425 GVEVHHFERVRDLAT
-440 DHEIVYVPCHRSH
+440 DYELIYVPCHRSH

-471 YVAAGDNLDVPLL
+471 YVAAGDNLDVPVL

-498 SFRGNELYTAVL
+498 SFRGNALYTAVL
-510 REYMHNLVS
+510 REYMHTLIT

-546 AMTVHSQLRKTNKPV
+546 AMTVHSQLRQTNKPV

-586 PKESESF
+586 PKESESL
-593 IGLLKVTR
+593 IGLLKVGR

-610 HLSFGTPLHLGDF
+610 HLSFGTPLHLTEF
-623 MQKFEVSADSLPL
+623 MKKFDVPASSLPS
-636 DRTDTPLDKKTNAM
+636 DRTDSPLDEKTSAM

-655 VKIMQNINKAA
+655 VKIMQHINKAA
-666 VVNPVSLLSLVL
+666 VVTPVSLLSLVL

-684 ALDEVICRE
+684 ALDENSCRE
-693 QIALYQGIA
+693 QIALYQGLA
-702 RYLPYAEDTIVTDM
+702 QQLAYSDDTVITDM
-716 SPQAIIDY
+716 TPQQIIDY
-724 GIKLKLIERIP
+724 GIKLKLIERTP

-743 VAGKQEALLSYFRNN
+743 VAGKQAALLSYFRNN

-763 ILLSFLA
+763 ILLSFLS

-778 IQRSRLDNIVS
+778 IKRSRLDSIAE

-801 YYPAHGLQDI
+801 YYPAHGLAET
-811 LNQKIDNLIEHGLII
+811 LNKKVDSLLSHGLIV
-826 ELEDGVLSAPATNS
+826 ELGDGVLSVPESNS
-840 SRYQQLQVLATPVEQ
+840 KSYQQLQALATPVGQ

-870 GSGNLTESEVVDLC
+870 GSGNLTENEVVDLC

-892 VLYADDIPDFFDRSL
+892 VLYADDIPDFFDRAL
-907 FTSFVN
+907 FTSFIG
-913 ALIRLD
+913 ALTRLD
-919 YLQKDEETGVLTF
+919 YLQKDEAGVLTF
-932 DQRINN
+932 DHRIND

-945 ILTPDMMQILQ
+945 VLTPDMMQILQ
-956 QVASLDEKEI
+956 QVASLDEEEI
-966 LHAITE
+966 THAITE

-982 RKR
+982 LKR

>member
-1 MTLIMIPRFLKKRF
+1 MIPKFLKKRIF
-15 LRASTVDNRHTSTP
+15 KAPV
-29 NKATDQINNE
+29 ATDNTSVTAESVTLATDDSPI
-39 ADVSNNIKASDG
+39 ATKTYSN
-51 VNSNVDIYADNNKL
+51 
-65 VSTSYTKAPISQLYR
+65 APLNQLYR
-80 KLSGRALGITVKPK
+80 KLSGQVLDVAVKPK

-99 PKLSDDKSTL
+99 PEFDHDDQTL
-109 TFYVLQDYSR
+109 RFYVLQDYSR

-137 LVGVRDSAHNINENA
+137 LVGVHDSAHNIKENA
-152 AIIFLNHPKA
+152 AIIFLHHPHAKD
-162 TDDQLSPRLARLVA
+162 TQLSPRLSRLVSA
-176 AILQYPDLNVS
+176 VLQHPELKVR
-187 LVPISILWGRA
+187 LVPVSILWGRA

-204 LFKLLM
+204 LFKLLT
-210 TDNWEYPSFTKQLF
+210 TDNWQDPSITKQLF

-234 VQFHTPQDLRTVIYN
+234 VQFHPPQDLR
-249 NLNDGSEEPHFD
+249 
-261 SNANHSFSERSQEND
+261 
-276 LNTDLALNLA
+276 
-286 KTSKQLS
+286 
-293 ATEEPTTP
+293 
-301 TSEVTSS
+301 
-308 SPQTSK
+308 
-314 PTFTQALIPVADA
+314 ALINNSLKSDDEESLASESVIANLKEDVLKDIDSKNNDSKEKDSAIKNIDEAPNYAMVASADG
-327 NRELLRTL
+327 NRELVRSL
-335 QYQLDIYLDKQ
+335 QQQLTIYLDKQ

-375 EKEAKDT
+375 EAEALET
-382 GVTEH
+382 GTSNRE
-387 QARDIARGYANEMVN
+387 ARILAKSYANEMVN
-402 NYSYSI
+402 DYSHSI
-408 IRVFERFLTWLW
+408 VRGFYKFLTWLW

-425 GVEVHHFERVRQLAT
+425 GVEVHHFERVRELAA
-440 DHEIVYVPCHRSH
+440 DYELIYVPCHRSH

-471 YVAAGDNLDVPLL
+471 YVAAGDNLDVPVL

-498 SFRGNELYTAVL
+498 SFRGNALYTAVL
-510 REYMHNLVS
+510 REYMHTLIT
-519 RNTPIEYFIEGGR
+519 RHTPIEYFIEGGR

-546 AMTVHSQLRKTNKPV
+546 AMTVHSQLRQTNKPV

-586 PKESESF
+586 PKESESLM
-593 IGLLKVTR
+593 GLLKVGR

-610 HLSFGTPLHLGDF
+610 HLSFGTPLHLSEF
-623 MQKFEVSADSLPL
+623 MQKFEVPANSLPA
-636 DRTDTPLDKKTNAM
+636 DRTDTLLDDKASAM

-655 VKIMQNINKAA
+655 VKVMQHINKAA
-666 VVNPVSLLSLVL
+666 VVTPVSLLSLVL

-684 ALDEVICRE
+684 ALDEEICRE
-693 QIALYQGIA
+693 QIALYQGLA
-702 RYLPYAEDTIVTDM
+702 QQLPYSDDTVITDM
-716 SPQAIIDY
+716 TPQQIIDY

-743 VAGKQEALLSYFRNN
+743 VAGKQAALLSYFRNN

-778 IQRSRLDNIVS
+778 IDRRRLSSIAE

-801 YYPAHGLQDI
+801 YYSAHGLAET
-811 LNQKIDNLIEHGLII
+811 LNKKLDNLLAHGLIV
-826 ELEDGVLSAPATNS
+826 ELDNGMLSIPESNS
-840 SRYQQLQVLATPVEQ
+840 RCYQQLQVLATPVEQ

-870 GSGNLTESEVVDLC
+870 GSGNLTENEVVDLC

-892 VLYADDIPDFFDRSL
+892 VLYADDIPDFFDRAL
-907 FTSFVN
+907 FTSFLG
-913 ALIRLD
+913 ALTRLD
-919 YLQKDEETGVLTF
+919 YLQKEAETGILTF
-932 DQRINN
+932 DQRIND

-945 ILTPDMMQILQ
+945 VLRPEMMQILQ
-956 QVASLDEKEI
+956 QVASLNEEEI
-966 LHAITE
+966 AHAITE

>member
-1 MTLIMIPRFLKKRF
+1 MIPKFLKKRIF
-15 LRASTVDNRHTSTP
+15 
-29 NKATDQINNE
+29 
-39 ADVSNNIKASDG
+39 
-51 VNSNVDIYADNNKL
+51 
-65 VSTSYTKAPISQLYR
+65 KAPVVSGNTPATEPSDTPKIDGSPIVPTPYTNAPINQLYR
-80 KLSGRALGITVKPK
+80 KISGQMLDVAVKPK

-99 PKLSDDKSTL
+99 PEFDQDDQTL
-109 TFYVLQDYSR
+109 RFYVLQDYSR

-137 LVGVRDSAHNINENA
+137 LVGVNDSAHNIKENA
-152 AIIFLNHPKA
+152 AIIFLHHPHAKEN
-162 TDDQLSPRLARLVA
+162 QLSPRLSRLVSA
-176 AILQYPDLNVS
+176 VLQYPELKVR
-187 LVPISILWGRA
+187 LVPVSILWGRA

-204 LFKLLM
+204 LFKLL
-210 TDNWEYPSFTKQLF
+210 TADNWQDPSITKQLF

-234 VQFHTPQDLRTVIYN
+234 IQFHPPQDLRTLI
-249 NLNDGSEEPHFD
+249 NDSLKDDDDEPT
-261 SNANHSFSERSQEND
+261 D
-276 LNTDLALNLA
+276 LNSAIFESATLDTNASDATD
-286 KTSKQLS
+286 S
-293 ATEEPTTP
+293 ATENTI
-301 TSEVTSS
+301 S
-308 SPQTSK
+308 
-314 PTFTQALIPVADA
+314 VAPNYTVVAAADG
-327 NRELLRTL
+327 NRELVRSL
-335 QYQLDIYLDKQ
+335 QQQLNIYLDKQ

-365 IYSPAIKHAI
+365 VYSPAIKHAI
-375 EKEAKDT
+375 EAEAAAT
-382 GVTEH
+382 GTSPRE
-387 QARDIARGYANEMVN
+387 ARLLAKSYANEMVN
-402 NYSYSI
+402 DYSHAI
-408 IRVFERFLTWLW
+408 IRGFYKFLTWLW

-425 GVEVHHFERVRQLAT
+425 GVEVHHFERVRELAA
-440 DHEIVYVPCHRSH
+440 DYELVYVPCHRSH

-471 YVAAGDNLDVPLL
+471 YVAAGDNLDVPVL
-484 GPLLRG
+484 GPILRG

-498 SFRGNELYTAVL
+498 SFRGNALYTAVL
-510 REYMHNLVS
+510 REYMHTLIT

-546 AMTVHSQLRKTNKPV
+546 AMTVHSQLRQSNKPV

-586 PKESESF
+586 PKESESLL
-593 IGLLKVTR
+593 GLLKVGR

-610 HLSFGTPLHLGDF
+610 HLSFGTPLHLTDF
-623 MQKFEVSADSLPL
+623 MAKFDVPENSLPA
-636 DRTDTPLDKKTNAM
+636 DRTDTPLDDKASAM

-655 VKIMQNINKAA
+655 VKVMQHINKAA
-666 VVNPVSLLSLVL
+666 VVTPVSLLSLVL
-678 LSAPKA
+678 LSAPKS
-684 ALDEVICRE
+684 ALDEDICRE
-693 QIALYQGIA
+693 QIALYQGLA
-702 RYLPYAEDTIVTDM
+702 QQLPYSSDTVVTDM
-716 SPQAIIDY
+716 SPQQIIDY

-743 VAGKQEALLSYFRNN
+743 IAGKQAALLSYFRNN

-778 IQRSRLDNIVS
+778 IERSRLDNIAM

-801 YYPAHGLQDI
+801 YYPAHGLADT
-811 LNQKIDNLIEHGLII
+811 LNKKVDSLIAHGLIV
-826 ELEDGVLSAPATNS
+826 ELGDGMLSVPEANS
-840 SRYQQLQVLATPVEQ
+840 RCYQQLQVLATPVEQ

-870 GSGNLTESEVVDLC
+870 GSGNLTENEVVDLC

-892 VLYADDIPDFFDRSL
+892 VLYADDIPDFFDRAL
-907 FTSFVN
+907 FTSFLG
-913 ALIRLD
+913 ALTRLD
-919 YLQKDEETGVLTF
+919 YLQKDAETGILTF
-932 DQRINN
+932 DQRIND

-945 ILTPDMMQILQ
+945 VLRPEMMQILH
-956 QVASLDEKEI
+956 QVASLNEEEI
-966 LHAITE
+966 AHAITE

>member
-1 MTLIMIPRFLKKRF
+1 MIPKFLKKRIF
-15 LRASTVDNRHTSTP
+15 
-29 NKATDQINNE
+29 
-39 ADVSNNIKASDG
+39 
-51 VNSNVDIYADNNKL
+51 
-65 VSTSYTKAPISQLYR
+65 KAPVVSGNTLATEPSDTPKIDGSPIVPTPYTNAPINQLYR
-80 KLSGRALGITVKPK
+80 KISGQMLDVAVKPK

-99 PKLSDDKSTL
+99 PEFDQDDQTL
-109 TFYVLQDYSR
+109 RFYVLQDYSR

-137 LVGVRDSAHNINENA
+137 LVGVNDSAHNIKENA
-152 AIIFLNHPKA
+152 AIIFLHHPHAKEN
-162 TDDQLSPRLARLVA
+162 QLSPRLSRLVSA
-176 AILQYPDLNVS
+176 VLQYPELKVR
-187 LVPISILWGRA
+187 LVPVSILWGRA

-204 LFKLLM
+204 LFKLL
-210 TDNWEYPSFTKQLF
+210 TADNWQDPSITKQLF

-234 VQFHTPQDLRTVIYN
+234 IQFHPPQDLRTLI
-249 NLNDGSEEPHFD
+249 NDSLKDDDDEPT
-261 SNANHSFSERSQEND
+261 D
-276 LNTDLALNLA
+276 LNSAIFESATLDTNASDATD
-286 KTSKQLS
+286 S
-293 ATEEPTTP
+293 ATENTI
-301 TSEVTSS
+301 S
-308 SPQTSK
+308 
-314 PTFTQALIPVADA
+314 VATNYTVVAAADG
-327 NRELLRTL
+327 NRELVRSL
-335 QYQLDIYLDKQ
+335 QQQLNIYLDKQ

-365 IYSPAIKHAI
+365 VYSPAIKHAI
-375 EKEAKDT
+375 EAEAAET
-382 GVTEH
+382 GTSPRE
-387 QARDIARGYANEMVN
+387 ARLLAKSYANEMVN
-402 NYSYSI
+402 DYSHAI
-408 IRVFERFLTWLW
+408 IRGFYKFLTWLW

-425 GVEVHHFERVRQLAT
+425 GVEVHHFERVRELAA
-440 DHEIVYVPCHRSH
+440 DYELVYVPCHRSH

-471 YVAAGDNLDVPLL
+471 YVAAGDNLDVPVL
-484 GPLLRG
+484 GPILRG

-498 SFRGNELYTAVL
+498 SFRGNALYTAVL
-510 REYMHNLVS
+510 REYMHTLIT

-546 AMTVHSQLRKTNKPV
+546 AMTVHSQLRQSNKPV

-586 PKESESF
+586 PKESESLL
-593 IGLLKVTR
+593 GLLKVGR

-610 HLSFGTPLHLGDF
+610 HLSFGTPLHLTDF
-623 MQKFEVSADSLPL
+623 MAKFDVPENSLPA
-636 DRTDTPLDKKTNAM
+636 DRTDTPLDDKASAM

-655 VKIMQNINKAA
+655 VKVMQHINKAA
-666 VVNPVSLLSLVL
+666 VVTPVSLLSLVL
-678 LSAPKA
+678 LSAPKS
-684 ALDEVICRE
+684 ALDEDICRE
-693 QIALYQGIA
+693 QIALYQGLA
-702 RYLPYAEDTIVTDM
+702 QQLPYSSDTVVTDM
-716 SPQAIIDY
+716 SPQQIIDY

-743 VAGKQEALLSYFRNN
+743 IAGKQAALLSYFRNN

-778 IQRSRLDNIVS
+778 IERSRLDNIAM

-801 YYPAHGLQDI
+801 YYPAHGLADT
-811 LNQKIDNLIEHGLII
+811 LNKKVDSLIAHGLIV
-826 ELEDGVLSAPATNS
+826 ELGDGMLSVPEANS
-840 SRYQQLQVLATPVEQ
+840 RCYQQLQVLATPVEQ

-870 GSGNLTESEVVDLC
+870 GSGNLTENEVVDLC

-892 VLYADDIPDFFDRSL
+892 VLYADDIPDFFDRAL
-907 FTSFVN
+907 FTSFLG
-913 ALIRLD
+913 ALTRLD
-919 YLQKDEETGVLTF
+919 YLQKDAETGILTF
-932 DQRINN
+932 DQRIND

-945 ILTPDMMQILQ
+945 VLRPEMMQILH
-956 QVASLDEKEI
+956 QVASLNEEEI
-966 LHAITE
+966 AHAITE

>member
-1 MTLIMIPRFLKKRF
+1 MIPKFLKKRIF
-15 LRASTVDNRHTSTP
+15 KAPVATDHTASTPEFETEMLPVASTL
-29 NKATDQINNE
+29 
-39 ADVSNNIKASDG
+39 
-51 VNSNVDIYADNNKL
+51 YAN
-65 VSTSYTKAPISQLYR
+65 APINQLYR
-80 KLSGRALGITVKPK
+80 KLSGQLLDVAVKPK

-99 PKLSDDKSTL
+99 PEFDDDDNIL
-109 TFYVLQDYSR
+109 RFYVLQDYSR

-131 HKLPPA
+131 HNLPPA
-137 LVGVRDSAHNINENA
+137 LVGVQDITHDVKENA
-152 AIIFLNHPKA
+152 AIIFLHHPHAK
-162 TDDQLSPRLARLVA
+162 DSQLSPRLSRLVA
-176 AILQYPDLNVS
+176 AVLQHPELQVR
-187 LVPISILWGRA
+187 LVPVSILWGRA

-204 LFKLLM
+204 LFKLL
-210 TDNWEYPSFTKQLF
+210 TADNWEDPSITKQLF

-234 VQFHTPQDLRTVIYN
+234 VQFHPPQDLRSLIHDS
-249 NLNDGSEEPHFD
+249 LQGDGEGFSVFD
-261 SNANHSFSERSQEND
+261 SV
-276 LNTDLALNLA
+276 
-286 KTSKQLS
+286 
-293 ATEEPTTP
+293 ATESTNKAAQNA
-301 TSEVTSS
+301 V
-308 SPQTSK
+308 
-314 PTFTQALIPVADA
+314 QADNADTANDANKVNNADLVNDIAPSFAMVASADG
-327 NRELLRTL
+327 NRELVRSL
-335 QYQLDIYLDKQ
+335 QQQLNIYLDKQ

-365 IYSPAIKHAI
+365 VYSPAIKHAI
-375 EKEAKDT
+375 ETEAAASGT
-382 GVTEH
+382 SVRE
-387 QARDIARGYANEMVN
+387 ARMLAKGYANEMVN
-402 NYSYSI
+402 DYSHSI
-408 IRVFERFLTWLW
+408 VRGFYKFLTWLW

-425 GVEVHHFERVRQLAT
+425 GVEVHHFERVRELAA
-440 DHEIVYVPCHRSH
+440 DYELVYVPCHRSH

-471 YVAAGDNLDVPLL
+471 YVAAGDNLDVPVL

-498 SFRGNELYTAVL
+498 SFRGNALYTAVL
-510 REYMHNLVS
+510 REYMHTLIT

-546 AMTVHSQLRKTNKPV
+546 AMTVHSQLRRTNKPV

-573 MEGGTYIGELKGK
+573 MEGGTYVGELKGK
-586 PKESESF
+586 PKESESL
-593 IGLLKVTR
+593 IGLLKVGR

-610 HLSFGTPLHLGDF
+610 HLSFGTPLHLSDF
-623 MQKFEVSADSLPL
+623 MQKFDVPANSLPA
-636 DRTDTPLDKKTNAM
+636 DRTDTPLDDKTSAM

-655 VKIMQNINKAA
+655 VKVMQHINKAA
-666 VVNPVSLLSLVL
+666 VITPVSLLSLVL

-684 ALDEVICRE
+684 ALDEDICRE
-693 QIALYQGIA
+693 QIALYQGLA
-702 RYLPYAEDTIVTDM
+702 QHLPYSDDTIITDM
-716 SPQAIIDY
+716 TPQQIIDY

-743 VAGKQEALLSYFRNN
+743 VAGKQAALLSYFRNN

-763 ILLSFLA
+763 ILLSFLS

-778 IQRSRLDNIVS
+778 IERSRLNSIAE

-801 YYPAHGLQDI
+801 YYSAHGLQET
-811 LNQKIDNLIEHGLII
+811 LNKKVDSLLASGLIV
-826 ELEDGVLSAPATNS
+826 ELGDGMLSVPETNS
-840 SRYQQLQVLATPVEQ
+840 KCYQQLQVLATPVEQ

-870 GSGNLTESEVVDLC
+870 GSGNLTENEVVDLC

-892 VLYADDIPDFFDRSL
+892 VLYADDIPDFFDRAL
-907 FTSFVN
+907 FTSFIG

-919 YLQKDEETGVLTF
+919 YLQKDEETGILIF
-932 DQRINN
+932 DQRIDN

-945 ILTPDMMQILQ
+945 VLSPDMMQILQ
-956 QVASLDEKEI
+956 QVASLNEEEI
-966 LHAITE
+966 AHAITE

-982 RKR
+982 RKRS

>member
-1 MTLIMIPRFLKKRF
+1 MIPKFLKKRIF
-15 LRASTVDNRHTSTP
+15 KAPV
-29 NKATDQINNE
+29 ATDNTSVTAESVTLATDGSPI
-39 ADVSNNIKASDG
+39 ATKTYSN
-51 VNSNVDIYADNNKL
+51 
-65 VSTSYTKAPISQLYR
+65 APLNQLYR
-80 KLSGRALGITVKPK
+80 KLSGQVLDVAVKPK

-99 PKLSDDKSTL
+99 PEFDHDDQTL
-109 TFYVLQDYSR
+109 RFYVLQDYSR

-137 LVGVRDSAHNINENA
+137 LVGVHDSAHNIKENA
-152 AIIFLNHPKA
+152 AIIFLHHPHAKD
-162 TDDQLSPRLARLVA
+162 TQLSPRLSRLVSA
-176 AILQYPDLNVS
+176 VLQHPELKVR
-187 LVPISILWGRA
+187 LVPVSILWGRA

-204 LFKLLM
+204 LFKLLT
-210 TDNWEYPSFTKQLF
+210 TDNWQDPSITKQLF

-234 VQFHTPQDLRTVIYN
+234 VQFHPPQDLR
-249 NLNDGSEEPHFD
+249 
-261 SNANHSFSERSQEND
+261 
-276 LNTDLALNLA
+276 
-286 KTSKQLS
+286 
-293 ATEEPTTP
+293 
-301 TSEVTSS
+301 
-308 SPQTSK
+308 
-314 PTFTQALIPVADA
+314 ALINNSLKSDDEESLASESVIANLKEDVLKDIDSKNNDSKEKDSAIKNIDEAPNYAMVASADG
-327 NRELLRTL
+327 NRELVRSL
-335 QYQLDIYLDKQ
+335 QQQLTIYLDKQ

-375 EKEAKDT
+375 EAEALET
-382 GVTEH
+382 GTSNRE
-387 QARDIARGYANEMVN
+387 ARILAKSYANEMVN
-402 NYSYSI
+402 DYSHSI
-408 IRVFERFLTWLW
+408 VRGFYKFLTWLW

-425 GVEVHHFERVRQLAT
+425 GVEVHHFERVRELAA
-440 DHEIVYVPCHRSH
+440 DYELIYVPCHRSH

-471 YVAAGDNLDVPLL
+471 YVAAGDNLDVPVL

-498 SFRGNELYTAVL
+498 SFRGNALYTAVL
-510 REYMHNLVS
+510 REYMHTLIT
-519 RNTPIEYFIEGGR
+519 RHTPIEYFIEGGR

-546 AMTVHSQLRKTNKPV
+546 AMTVHSQLRQTNKPV

-586 PKESESF
+586 PKESESLM
-593 IGLLKVTR
+593 GLLKVGR

-610 HLSFGTPLHLGDF
+610 HLSFGTPLHLSEF
-623 MQKFEVSADSLPL
+623 MQKFEVPANSLPA
-636 DRTDTPLDKKTNAM
+636 DRTDTLLDDKASAM

-655 VKIMQNINKAA
+655 VKVMQHINKAA
-666 VVNPVSLLSLVL
+666 VVTPVSLLSLVL

-684 ALDEVICRE
+684 ALDEEICRE
-693 QIALYQGIA
+693 QIALYQGLA
-702 RYLPYAEDTIVTDM
+702 QQLPYSDDTVITDM
-716 SPQAIIDY
+716 TPQQIIDY

-743 VAGKQEALLSYFRNN
+743 VAGKQAALLSYFRNN

-778 IQRSRLDNIVS
+778 IDRRRLSSIAE

-801 YYPAHGLQDI
+801 YYSAHGLAET
-811 LNQKIDNLIEHGLII
+811 LNKKLDNLLAHGLIV
-826 ELEDGVLSAPATNS
+826 ELDNGMLSIPESNS
-840 SRYQQLQVLATPVEQ
+840 RCYQQLQVLATPVEQ

-870 GSGNLTESEVVDLC
+870 GSGNLTENEVVDLC

-892 VLYADDIPDFFDRSL
+892 VLYADDIPDFFDRAL
-907 FTSFVN
+907 FTSFLG
-913 ALIRLD
+913 ALTRLD
-919 YLQKDEETGVLTF
+919 YLQKEAETGILTF
-932 DQRINN
+932 DQRIND

-945 ILTPDMMQILQ
+945 VLRPEMMQILQ
-956 QVASLDEKEI
+956 QVASLNEEEI
-966 LHAITE
+966 AHAITE

>member
-1 MTLIMIPRFLKKRF
+1 MIPKFLKKRIF
-15 LRASTVDNRHTSTP
+15 
-29 NKATDQINNE
+29 
-39 ADVSNNIKASDG
+39 
-51 VNSNVDIYADNNKL
+51 
-65 VSTSYTKAPISQLYR
+65 KAPVATNDTAVTKDLDTDISPVAPKPYTNAPINQLYR
-80 KLSGRALGITVKPK
+80 KLSGQMLDVAVKPK

-99 PKLSDDKSTL
+99 PDFDDDDNIL
-109 TFYVLQDYSR
+109 RFYVLQDYSR

-131 HKLPPA
+131 HNLPPA
-137 LVGVRDSAHNINENA
+137 LVGVQDIAHGIKENA
-152 AIIFLNHPKA
+152 AIIFLHHPHAK
-162 TDDQLSPRLARLVA
+162 DSQLSPRLSRLVSA
-176 AILQYPDLNVS
+176 VLQHPELKVR
-187 LVPISILWGRA
+187 LVPVSILWGRA

-204 LFKLLM
+204 LFKLL
-210 TDNWEYPSFTKQLF
+210 TADNWQDPSITKQLF

-234 VQFHTPQDLRTVIYN
+234 VQFHPPQDLRTLI
-249 NLNDGSEEPHFD
+249 NDSLKGDGEGFSVFD
-261 SNANHSFSERSQEND
+261 SVASDLTDSFAQDSLLKDSTLEDSTLENSKLKAND
-276 LNTDLALNLA
+276 LKD
-286 KTSKQLS
+286 
-293 ATEEPTTP
+293 
-301 TSEVTSS
+301 SS
-308 SPQTSK
+308 NIVKDGDEAPSY
-314 PTFTQALIPVADA
+314 AMVAAADG
-327 NRELLRTL
+327 NRELVRSL
-335 QYQLDIYLDKQ
+335 QQQLNIYLDKQ

-365 IYSPAIKHAI
+365 VYSPAIKHAI
-375 EKEAKDT
+375 EAEAAESGT
-382 GVTEH
+382 SVRE
-387 QARDIARGYANEMVN
+387 ARMLAKGYANEMVN
-402 NYSYSI
+402 DYSHSI
-408 IRVFERFLTWLW
+408 VRGFYKFLTWLW

-425 GVEVHHFERVRQLAT
+425 GVEVHHFERVRELAA
-440 DHEIVYVPCHRSH
+440 DHELVYVPCHRSH

-471 YVAAGDNLDVPLL
+471 YVAAGDNLDVPVL

-498 SFRGNELYTAVL
+498 SFRGNALYTAVL
-510 REYMHNLVS
+510 REYMHTLIT

-546 AMTVHSQLRKTNKPV
+546 AMTVHSQLRHSVKPV

-573 MEGGTYIGELKGK
+573 MEGGTYVGELKGK
-586 PKESESF
+586 PKESESL
-593 IGLLKVTR
+593 IGLLKVGR

-610 HLSFGTPLHLGDF
+610 HLSFGTPLYLSDF
-623 MQKFEVSADSLPL
+623 MTKFDVPANSLPA
-636 DRTDTPLDKKTNAM
+636 DRTDTPLDDKTSAM

-655 VKIMQNINKAA
+655 VKVMQHINKAA
-666 VVNPVSLLSLVL
+666 VITPVSLLSLVL
-678 LSAPKA
+678 LSAPKS
-684 ALDEVICRE
+684 ALDEEICRE
-693 QIALYQGIA
+693 QIALYQGLA
-702 RYLPYAEDTIVTDM
+702 QQLPYSADTVITDM
-716 SPQAIIDY
+716 SPQQIIDY

-743 VAGKQEALLSYFRNN
+743 IAGKQAALLSYFRNN

-778 IQRSRLDNIVS
+778 IERSRLNSIAE

-801 YYPAHGLQDI
+801 YYPAHGLTETLDKKVDS
-811 LNQKIDNLIEHGLII
+811 LLASGLIV
-826 ELEDGVLSAPATNS
+826 ELSDGILSVPETNS
-840 SRYQQLQVLATPVEQ
+840 KCYQQLQVLATPVEQ

-870 GSGNLTESEVVDLC
+870 GSGNLTENEVVDLC

-892 VLYADDIPDFFDRSL
+892 VLYADDIPDFFDRAL
-907 FTSFVN
+907 FTSFIG
-913 ALIRLD
+913 ALTRLD
-919 YLQKDEETGVLTF
+919 YLQKDEETGILVF
-932 DQRINN
+932 DQRIDH

-945 ILTPDMMQILQ
+945 VLSPDMMQILQ
-956 QVASLDEKEI
+956 QVASLNEEEI
-966 LHAITE
+966 AHAITE